1 MGHYA
6 REGRLIMINS
16 RDLAKLRPRTAAK
29 AQVMQNACKDAGL
42 PILIYST
49 LRDAE
54 AQDAEYAKGRS
65 LPGKVVTNAKGGD
78 SFHQYGVA
86 FDFVPLVGGVPAW
99 NDLIRYEACAAIGKK
114 LDLEWGGDF
123 KSFPDRP
130 HMQDTLG
137 FSVAE
142 YKAGKVRQ

>member
-1 MGHYA
+1 
-6 REGRLIMINS
+6 MINS
-16 RDLAKLRPRTAAK
+16 RDLGKLRPRTQAK
-29 AQVMQNACKDAGL
+29 AQAFQKACSDAGV
-42 PILIYST
+42 PVLIYST

-54 AQDAEYAKGRS
+54 AQDAEHAKGRTI
-65 LPGKVVTNAKGGD
+65 PGKVVTNAKGGD
-78 SFHQYGVA
+78 SYHQYGVA

-99 NDLIRYEACAAIGKK
+99 NDKIRYETCGQIGKN
-114 LDLEWGGDF
+114 LGLEWGGDF
-123 KSFPDRP
+123 KSFPDMP